1 MRLNFI
7 FTSIYFQVSDIII
20 FTMPDIMIDYITI
33 SWRDRGSENLFVST
47 NTMASILKIQYISL
61 DEKCIIIS
69 QGTHQMQISA
79 NIDQTVTLLLGVALS
94 FIWHTNTSCFRIYL
108 SLSHYILLRKRVHCI
123 ITRTI
128 DDLKFHDLFLIPY
141 DLQKISIII
150 CMFMKLF

>member
-20 FTMPDIMIDYITI
+20 FTRPDIMIDCITI

-61 DEKCIIIS
+61 DEKYIIIS
-69 QGTHQMQISA
+69 QGTHLMQISA

-108 SLSHYILLRKRVHCI
+108 SLSHYILLRKRVHRI

-128 DDLKFHDLFLIPY
+128 DDLKFHDFILFRY
-141 DLQKISIII
+141 MI
-150 CMFMKLF
+150 CRKLASL

>member
-7 FTSIYFQVSDIII
+7 FTSISFQVSDIII
-20 FTMPDIMIDYITI
+20 FTMLDIMIDYITI

-108 SLSHYILLRKRVHCI
+108 SLSHYILLRKRVHRI

-128 DDLKFHDLFLIPY
+128 DDLKFHDFILL
-141 DLQKISIII
+141 
-150 CMFMKLF
+150 

>member
-128 DDLKFHDLFLIPY
+128 DDLKFHDFILFRYIFDP
-141 DLQKISIII
+141 I
-150 CMFMKLF
+150 